1 VFPSYFPYLYQQAT
15 TLISPLAGRMDDNA
29 MPDEF
34 DGVAREFLY
43 LIRPIQDL
51 KENWDVDIC
60 GNLKNFIEKV
70 AEEEGM

>member
-1 VFPSYFPYLYQQAT
+1 
-15 TLISPLAGRMDDNA
+15 